1 MAANQYPVILYLNQK
16 YALDIMAMMEGG
28 FSQIETQTSTRSN
41 EDNQNHKITGGIGL
55 SNFFGLIRMSLDSDS
70 AKSERQGQ
78 TTEVR
83 TEKVH
88 TPNSLF
94 AKMRERLQAESL
106 IRTDDV
112 IEAKTGDFIEFDVT
126 LHKNSLIHAIEIISS
141 LMKTAVIFSQP
152 QTAKGKKDQSTKD
165 DSSNAVLKQLE
176 QLLEQLNSGDT
187 ADLMGAAV
195 GNHEVKVVVTLD
207 RAFLRDSSM
216 SDLIDGEYT
225 ILGKVTRVLPE
236 GSDAS
241 INLLRKTSLGVV
253 QGTILDKMLDAF
265 SNMQESG
272 ITVPKVVTEV
282 KGPAVQ
288 IIPIAIFS

>member
-41 EDNQNHKITGGIGL
+41 EGNQNHKITGGIGL

-70 AKSERQGQ
+70 VKSERQGQ

-83 TEKVH
+83 TDKVH

-106 IRTDDV
+106 IRTNDV
-112 IEAKTGDFIEFDVT
+112 INATPGEFIEFNVT
-126 LHKNSLIHAIEIISS
+126 LQKNSLVHAIEIITS
-141 LMKTAVIFSQP
+141 LLQTAVIFSQP
-152 QTAKGKKDQSTKD
+152 QIAKVKKDHSLKD
-165 DSSNAVLKQLE
+165 DSSNAMLKQLE
-176 QLLEQLNSGDT
+176 KLLEQLNSGDT
-187 ADLMGAAV
+187 ADLMGIAV
-195 GNHEVKVVVTLD
+195 RDPEVKIVVSLD

-225 ILGKVTRVLPE
+225 VLGKVTRVLPE
-236 GSDAS
+236 ESEAS

-253 QGTILDKMLDAF
+253 QGTVLDQMLGAF
-265 SNMQESG
+265 SNMQDNG
-272 ITVPKVVTEV
+272 ITVPEVVTEV
-282 KGPAVQ
+282 KGPALQ

>member
-28 FSQIETQTSTRSN
+28 FSQIETQTNTRA
-41 EDNQNHKITGGIGL
+41 NQENQSHKVAGGIGL

-70 AKSERQGQ
+70 MKSGQQGQ

-83 TEKVH
+83 TEKIH

-106 IRTDDV
+106 IRTNDV
-112 IEAKTGDFIEFDVT
+112 MGAKTGEFIEFNLT
-126 LHKNSLIHAIEIISS
+126 LQKNSLIHAIEIVTS
-141 LMKTAVIFSQP
+141 LLQTAVIFAQP
-152 QTAKGKKDQSTKD
+152 QAVKGKKDHPAKE
-165 DSSNAVLKQLE
+165 DSSQGVLKQLE
-176 QLLEQLNSGDT
+176 KLQEQLNSGDT
-187 ADLMGAAV
+187 ADLMGIEV
-195 GNHEVKVVVTLD
+195 RDPEVKIVVTLD

-225 ILGKVTRVLPE
+225 ILGKVTRIITKDSE
-236 GSDAS
+236 AS

-253 QGTILDKMLDAF
+253 QGTVLDQMMEAF
-265 SNMQESG
+265 STMQDSG
-272 ITVPKVVTEV
+272 IKVPEVVTEI